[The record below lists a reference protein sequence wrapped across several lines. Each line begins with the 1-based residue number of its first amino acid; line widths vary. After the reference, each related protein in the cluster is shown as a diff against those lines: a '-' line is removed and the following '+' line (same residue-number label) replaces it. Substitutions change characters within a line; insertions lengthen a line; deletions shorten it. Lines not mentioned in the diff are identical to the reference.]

1 MPIAPRALVRATA
14 AAILASVPLTA
25 CAAGVFTYAPF
36 TGDADSGIL
45 PTNTYSH
52 AIDFAAPAGA
62 ILVNGLRFNDDDD
75 LITGQPSYSLI
86 GVPNGHLGTPNPN
99 NLVGD
104 IATVVQAFRYGA
116 TDNGQATFVL
126 KGLRPGASY
135 VTTFYTRGWDTPPRN
150 INLTTSDGGSLSFNE
165 DGFGQGNGGKLT
177 YAFTA
182 ADRSLQFN
190 FVPAVAGT
198 TFHFYGMTN
207 QIAAGSPFTA
217 RPVTGDAD
225 SGVLPAGNYTHA
237 VDLNGTG
244 GTVNGVNFV
253 GGGTS
258 GNGGFGNNYSITG
271 ATNAFSNDTTNVTG
285 SLGSMLTNF
294 FYGHT
299 GGVSK
304 LTLEGLNPGQNYE
317 FTLFS
322 SGFGPAGGRF
332 VTISDETGSIVYDA
346 NFTGDDNGNA
356 LSYVYT
362 ATGTTETFNFDPHNT
377 NDTLH
382 LYAFA
387 NRQVPVPEPTSLA
400 LVALSSFLFRRRSR
414 R

>member
-1 MPIAPRALVRATA
+1 MSIAPKALIRA
-14 AAILASVPLTA
+14 AAALALTTVPLA
-25 CAAGVFTYAPF
+25 ARAAGTFNYVPF
-36 TGDADSGIL
+36 AGDADSGISSL
-45 PTNTYSH
+45 NTYSH

-62 ILVNGLRFNDDDD
+62 ILVNGVRFNDDDD

-86 GVPNGHLGTPNPN
+86 GVPSGHVGTPNPN

-116 TDNGQATFVL
+116 TDNGQGTFIL
-126 KGLRPGASY
+126 KGLRPGATY
-135 VTTFYTRGWDTPPRN
+135 LTTFYTRGWDTPPRN
-150 INLTTSDGGSLSFNE
+150 INLTTSDGGALSFNE

-182 ADRSLQFN
+182 PANSLQFN

-207 QIAAGSPFTA
+207 QIVAGSPFTA
-217 RPVTGDAD
+217 RPVTGDAN
-225 SGVLPAGNYTHA
+225 SGILPTGTYTHA
-237 VDLNGTG
+237 VDVNGTG
-244 GTVNGVNFV
+244 GTVNGINFV

-258 GNGGFGNNYSITG
+258 GDGGFGKTYNITG
-271 ATNAFSNDTTNVTG
+271 ATNTFANDTTNVTG

-294 FYGHT
+294 LYGHT
-299 GGVSK
+299 GGLST
-304 LTLEGLNPGQNYE
+304 LTLDGLTPGQTYE

-322 SGFGPAGGRF
+322 SSFGAAGGRF
-332 VTISDETGSIVYDA
+332 VTISDQTGSIVYDA

-356 LSYVYT
+356 LSYLYT
-362 ATGTTETFNFDPHNT
+362 ASSTSETFNFDPHNT
-377 NDTLH
+377 ADTLH

-387 NRQVPVPEPTSLA
+387 NRLVPVPEPTTLA
-400 LVALSSFLFRRRSR
+400 LLAFTPLLSRRRR